1 MIDVFGLTIKN
12 PFEIFFSQDSLNP
25 IFDDGIK
32 LNNLIGLL
40 KNNPAAAESVEAI
53 KLVRIKDLPVNIQER
68 LLKQRAHADAVFTL
82 DNRRLYAARE
92 AGTKVN
98 TRWAT
103 PENLAEINL
112 NKRFSTDNAAM
123 SIKIRCN

>member
-25 IFDDGIK
+25 IFEYDSK
-32 LNNLIGLL
+32 LNNSVGLL
-40 KNNPAAAESVEAI
+40 KNNPEAESIEAI
-53 KLVRIKDLPVNIQER
+53 RLVWIKDLPVNIQEK
-68 LLKQRAHADAVFTL
+68 LLKQGAHADAVFTL
-82 DNRRLYAARE
+82 YNRRLYAARE

>member
-1 MIDVFGLTIKN
+1 MTIKN

-25 IFDDGIK
+25 IFEYDSK
-32 LNNLIGLL
+32 LNNSVGLL
-40 KNNPAAAESVEAI
+40 KNNPVAESIEAI
-53 KLVRIKDLPVNIQER
+53 RLVRIKDLPVNIQEK
-68 LLKQRAHADAVFTL
+68 LSKQGAHADAVFTL